1 MFCQRDLLLLAG
13 DSVREETPVPPTRF
27 PKTQAC
33 QTDFPPLP
41 HQLPEAEAE
50 VKEAVEGRGR
60 VWSWFRALVGSI
72 LVLLLLTL
80 LLGGVEYE
88 GHLYG
93 PLPYH
98 PLRWVQAFSPSCFS
112 LKHIPI

>member
-1 MFCQRDLLLLAG
+1 LFFQNVFVLRDLLLLAG
-13 DSVREETPVPPTRF
+13 DSVREETPVPPPRF

-41 HQLPEAEAE
+41 EE
-50 VKEAVEGRGR
+50 KERPEGRGG
-60 VWSWFRALVGSI
+60 VWSWLRALVGSI

-88 GHLYG
+88 GRLYG

-98 PLRWVQAFSPSCFS
+98 PLR
-112 LKHIPI
+112 

>member
-1 MFCQRDLLLLAG
+1 
-13 DSVREETPVPPTRF
+13 VREETPVPPPRF

-33 QTDFPPLP
+33 QTDFPPLHP
-41 HQLPEAEAE
+41 QRPEAE
-50 VKEAVEGRGR
+50 VKEEAAAVEGRGG

-88 GHLYG
+88 GRLYG

-98 PLRWVQAFSPSCFS
+98 PLRWVQAFSPSRFS
-112 LKHIPI
+112 RKRIPI